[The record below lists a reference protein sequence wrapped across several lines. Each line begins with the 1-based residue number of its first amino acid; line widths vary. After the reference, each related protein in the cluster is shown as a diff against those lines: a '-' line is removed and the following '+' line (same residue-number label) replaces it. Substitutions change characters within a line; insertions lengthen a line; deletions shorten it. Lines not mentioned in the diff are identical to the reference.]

1 MIEVLTYLF
10 DSYFDTN
17 ALQNN
22 YEDQAIDDMKREV
35 IEAGFQTQSV
45 DETLLWFRTLKKLL
59 RLVKKIKKVTR
70 GTFRILTDE
79 EQKRLSVDA
88 QEYLLSLERI
98 GVLNA
103 VMREVVLDRLMAL
116 DEVFLDVKDVKVV
129 VFMVLYYCPSM
140 SKSLQLLEDILFSE
154 DKSVVH

>member
-1 MIEVLTYLF
+1 
-10 DSYFDTN
+10 
-17 ALQNN
+17 
-22 YEDQAIDDMKREV
+22 
-35 IEAGFQTQSV
+35 
-45 DETLLWFRTLKKLL
+45 
-59 RLVKKIKKVTR
+59 R